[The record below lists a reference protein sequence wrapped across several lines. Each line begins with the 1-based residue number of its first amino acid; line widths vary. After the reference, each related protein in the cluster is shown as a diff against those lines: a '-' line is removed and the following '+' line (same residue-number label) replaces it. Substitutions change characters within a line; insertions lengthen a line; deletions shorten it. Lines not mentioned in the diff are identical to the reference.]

1 MLLFR
6 PKASVSA
13 TTASSNC
20 SCLCWRFFGV
30 RSETS
35 LANLSERPMQIG
47 IDARLMYHQPAG
59 ISRYTRY
66 LLRAIA
72 RIDRTDEFIV
82 FQHRNHQEPILR
94 APNFRRATLYAP
106 VHSRLEQFMLAV
118 ELARFRLNLLHSTD
132 FIPPLRSSVPTVI
145 TVHDLAFLQWPHFL
159 TQDSASYYGQI
170 DRGVRRASHIIVPS
184 ESTKSDL
191 IAQLGVRE
199 NKVSV
204 IYEAAD
210 EKFAPLPQDAARR
223 DVQAKYGIPETFVLF
238 VGTIEPRKNVDGLL
252 HAFRRL
258 LDRDG
263 IGNTGLVIAGA
274 RGWLYEEV
282 VELIQSL
289 RLEDRVFLLGRVPD
303 EYLHK
308 LYVAA
313 RCHVHPAHYEGF
325 GLPPLEAMACG
336 TPTVVSN
343 VSSLPEVVGDAALLV
358 NPQDPEELAVALH
371 RLLTDDALHAELRE
385 KGLQR
390 AACFSWD
397 QAAHQTLDVYRRVM
411 AASAPSTTTAPRTSS
426 RSTHG
431 P

>member
-1 MLLFR
+1 M
-6 PKASVSA
+6 
-13 TTASSNC
+13 
-20 SCLCWRFFGV
+20 
-30 RSETS
+30 
-35 LANLSERPMQIG
+35 
-47 IDARLMYHQPAG
+47 
-59 ISRYTRY
+59 
-66 LLRAIA
+66 
-72 RIDRTDEFIV
+72 
-82 FQHRNHQEPILR
+82 
-94 APNFRRATLYAP
+94 
-106 VHSRLEQFMLAV
+106 
-118 ELARFRLNLLHSTD
+118 
-132 FIPPLRSSVPTVI
+132 PTVI
-145 TVHDLAFLQWPHFL
+145 TVHDLAFLHWPHFL

-170 DRGVRRASHIIVPS
+170 DRGVRSASHIIVPS
-184 ESTKSDL
+184 ESTKADL

-210 EKFAPLPQDAARR
+210 EKFAPMPEEQARHELA
-223 DVQAKYGIPETFVLF
+223 AKYTLPDTFVLF

-252 HAFRRL
+252 RAFRCL

-263 IGNTGLVIAGA
+263 VGDVGLVIAGA

-282 VELIQSL
+282 VELIHTL
-289 RLEDRVFLLGRVPD
+289 NLKDRVWLLGRVSD
-303 EYLHK
+303 DDLHK

-336 TPTVVSN
+336 TPTIVSN

-358 NPQDPEELAVALH
+358 NPQDTEELAIALQ
-371 RLLTDDALHAELRE
+371 RLLTDDMLHAELRE

-397 QAAHQTLDVYRRVM
+397 QAAHKTLEVYRRVI
-411 AASAPSTTTAPRTSS
+411 AASVPATTSAAHTSS
-426 RSTHG
+426 RSASG

>member
-1 MLLFR
+1 M
-6 PKASVSA
+6 V
-13 TTASSNC
+13 T
-20 SCLCWRFFGV
+20 
-30 RSETS
+30 
-35 LANLSERPMQIG
+35 LSERAMQIG

-59 ISRYTRY
+59 ISRYTRH
-66 LLRAIA
+66 LIRAIS
-72 RIDRTDEFIV
+72 RIDHTDEFVV
-82 FQHRNHQEPILR
+82 FQHRRHLEPVIEV
-94 APNFRRATLYAP
+94 ANFRRATLFAP
-106 VHSRLEQFMLAV
+106 VHSRLEQGMLPF
-118 ELARFRLNLLHSTD
+118 ELARFRLDLLHSTD
-132 FIPPLRSSVPTVI
+132 FIPPLRTSMPTVI
-145 TVHDLAFLQWPHFL
+145 TVHDLAFLHWPHFL
-159 TQDSASYYGQI
+159 TQDSAAYYGQI

-184 ESTKSDL
+184 ESTKADL

-199 NKVSV
+199 ETVSV

-210 EKFAPLPQDAARR
+210 ERFVPLPIEPTRR
-223 DVQAKYGIPETFVLF
+223 EVCRKYGLPDSYVLF

-263 IGNTGLVIAGA
+263 VGDAGLAIAGG

-282 VELIQSL
+282 VDLVKTL
-289 RLEDRVFLLGRVPD
+289 RLEERVFLLGRIPD
-303 EYLHK
+303 EDLHK
-308 LYVAA
+308 LYVGA

-358 NPQDPEELAVALH
+358 SPQDSEEMAVALQ

-390 AACFSWD
+390 ASCFSWD
-397 QAAHQTLDVYRRVM
+397 QAAHRTLDVYRRVIARPALA
-411 AASAPSTTTAPRTSS
+411 AASATHPST
-426 RSTHG
+426 RSANG
-431 P
+431 S